1 MPRRRAFSLLEM
13 MIVICIIGALTAVVM
28 PAGARLID
36 RVQVRGAVVDIES
49 AFSSARHIAIA
60 RMSQPTVEI
69 DSAADAIYVSVGSDT
84 LRKQNVGAEHGVQ
97 LYPTRE
103 RMSYSATGLG
113 YGAANL
119 SVVVRRNSAVDTVF
133 VSRLGRLRH

>member
-1 MPRRRAFSLLEM
+1 MTRRHAFSLFEV
-13 MIVICIIGALTAVVM
+13 ITVICIIGALTAVVM

-36 RVQVRGAVVDIES
+36 RIQVRGAVYDIES

-69 DSAADAIYVSVGSDT
+69 DTATDAIYVTLAGDT
-84 LRKQNVGAEHGVQ
+84 LRKRKVGAEHGVQ
-97 LYPTRE
+97 LYTTRA
-103 RMSYSATGLG
+103 RMTYSATGLG

-119 SVVVRRNSAVDTVF
+119 SVVVGRNSAVDTVF

>member
-1 MPRRRAFSLLEM
+1 MPWRRAFSVFEVV
-13 MIVICIIGALTAVVM
+13 IVICIISALTAVVM
-28 PAGARLID
+28 PPAARLID

-49 AFSSARHIAIA
+49 AFGSARHIAIA
-60 RMSQPTVEI
+60 RMSQPVVEI
-69 DSAADAIYVSVGSDT
+69 DTAADAVYVTLDGDT
-84 LRKQNVGAEHGVQ
+84 LRKRNVGAEHGVQ
-97 LYPTRE
+97 LYTTRA

>member
-1 MPRRRAFSLLEM
+1 MTRRHAFSLFEVV
-13 MIVICIIGALTAVVM
+13 IVICVIGVLMTIVM

-36 RVQVRGAVVDIES
+36 RIQVRGAVFDIES

-69 DSAADAIYVSVGSDT
+69 DTAADAVYVTLGDDT
-84 LRKQNVGAEHGVQ
+84 LRKRKVGAEHGVQ
-97 LYPTRE
+97 LYTTRA
-103 RMSYSATGLG
+103 RMTYSATGLG